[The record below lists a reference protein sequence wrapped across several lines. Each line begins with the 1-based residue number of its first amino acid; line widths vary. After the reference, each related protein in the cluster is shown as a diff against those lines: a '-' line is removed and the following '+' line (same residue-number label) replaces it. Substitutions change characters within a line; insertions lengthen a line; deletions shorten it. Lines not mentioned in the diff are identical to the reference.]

1 MSNAVETVD
10 REQLR
15 DTIADVVDV
24 DRARVSDHTDLV
36 ADLGVD
42 SLMALEVV
50 VVLEKKYQVKFTE
63 DEMRAVTTLDG
74 AHALLTSKTAGR
86 R

>member
-1 MSNAVETVD
+1 MSNAVQTVD

-15 DTIADVVDV
+15 DTIAEVVDV
-24 DRARVSDHTDLV
+24 DRAAVADHTDLV
-36 ADLGVD
+36 TDLGVD

-63 DEMRAVTTLDG
+63 DEMRAVTTLHG
-74 AHALLTSKTAGR
+74 AHELLVAKTAGR
-86 R
+86 

>member
-63 DEMRAVTTLDG
+63 DEMRAVTTLNG
-74 AHALLTSKTAGR
+74 AHDLLTSKTAGR